1 MEEGEEENGGQFS
14 AGQQIVSQ
22 KKGEGEKKKHKSGS
36 EKKAVFRAAEN
47 LVGEKKRKVKWNGSL
62 LVLSHFTWAKK
73 KIARSNKAACL
84 TRKKE
89 IYFYL
94 FPFSIK
100 KRIEMTAS
108 FDICF
113 AK

>member
-89 IYFYL
+89 IFSTFL
-94 FPFSIK
+94 FFLK

-108 FDICF
+108 FDKCST
-113 AK
+113 K